1 MSSNVNHG
9 EEDGLE
15 DFSET
20 GGIGGTGSVCEPCTS
35 SLLSSED
42 SSTTGVDV
50 LGSYAFVAIR
60 RPEIFAY

>member
-1 MSSNVNHG
+1 MSLNVNHG
-9 EEDGLE
+9 QEDGLE
-15 DFSET
+15 EFSET
-20 GGIGGTGSVCEPCTS
+20 EGTGGNGFVCEPWS